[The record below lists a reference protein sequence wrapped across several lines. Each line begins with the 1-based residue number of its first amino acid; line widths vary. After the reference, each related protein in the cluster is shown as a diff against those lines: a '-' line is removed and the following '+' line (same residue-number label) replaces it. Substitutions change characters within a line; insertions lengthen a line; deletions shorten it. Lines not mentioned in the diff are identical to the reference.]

1 MPNQVSKLVRKAPL
15 SLPGQLAQPAPDQ
28 LLDRVRLAQ
37 VIDPCVLETLRAP
50 LTPPGGGEGER
61 HVEDA
66 KGDPKGSED
75 GEEAKLDRDALWAV
89 MTKATCCSK
98 QPPSDA
104 KPSKTLL
111 LFCHLEEQ
119 LLDTGQSSPDE
130 AKE

>member
-1 MPNQVSKLVRKAPL
+1 MPKQVRPLVEAVVGPHQVVDLATNKLLHIGRVARAPDHRIIWLQTPLL
-15 SLPGQLAQPAPDQ
+15 SLPSCD
-28 LLDRVRLAQ
+28 
-37 VIDPCVLETLRAP
+37 
-50 LTPPGGGEGER
+50 GEGDVK
-61 HVEDA
+61 HT
-66 KGDPKGSED
+66 KGNSKGSED
-75 GEEAKLDRDALWAV
+75 GEKAKLDRDALWAV